1 MDPATA
7 IGVASAA
14 TAFADFSAKLLSTA
28 HQIYKSADGRTGQEI
43 RALSDL
49 NDFRQLAQNAQKS
62 LKECSEIQENGSD
75 IRGVLSD
82 VDSIFQDFEG
92 LIQSLIARETQER
105 KGILR
110 SLAPAAKSLQ
120 AESKVKNMQDRL
132 DQIQNRI
139 IRFTLLAI
147 W

>member
-28 HQIYKSADGRTGQEI
+28 HRTYKSADGRTDQET

-49 NDFRQLAQNAQKS
+49 NDFRQLAQNAQRS

-75 IRGVLSD
+75 IRVVLGD
-82 VDSIFQDFEG
+82 VDSICQDFEG
-92 LIQSLIARETQER
+92 LIQSHCAGNTREKRHPQILSSSSKEPTSGIQSKAHAR
-105 KGILR
+105 
-110 SLAPAAKSLQ
+110 SA
-120 AESKVKNMQDRL
+120 
-132 DQIQNRI
+132 
-139 IRFTLLAI
+139 
-147 W
+147 